1 MATCFQWMYNVIE
14 QCADIGIYP
23 PNCSAPKT
31 LGVTSAICT
40 SEPEPLVSC
49 YVLFKKLPE
58 SQFTFKIILSIAVR
72 RLTGQLRNLTLI
84 DHVSE
89 IVKDDWLGSLS
100 FFPSKNWCM
109 QNLQFDV
116 NYYIWHVTLSHSFK
130 LNCTSCII
138 LYYIFL
144 LGFITDSMSML
155 TGNVIVSC
163 TIFSMAMDLK
173 IFFWCSKFCL
183 PWV

>member
-1 MATCFQWMYNVIE
+1 MNVQCYE
-14 QCADIGIYP
+14 QCTDIGIYP
-23 PNCSAPKT
+23 LNCSAPKT

-89 IVKDDWLGSLS
+89 IVKVD
-100 FFPSKNWCM
+100 
-109 QNLQFDV
+109 
-116 NYYIWHVTLSHSFK
+116 
-130 LNCTSCII
+130 
-138 LYYIFL
+138 
-144 LGFITDSMSML
+144 
-155 TGNVIVSC
+155 
-163 TIFSMAMDLK
+163 
-173 IFFWCSKFCL
+173 
-183 PWV
+183 